1 MHFGMVGVEGLGTQA
16 CALVIAVR
24 FMSPTLTFNFI
35 DVGACSSV
43 ALEC

>member
-1 MHFGMVGVEGLGTQA
+1 MHSGMVGIEELSMQTF
-16 CALVIAVR
+16 ALVIAVR
-24 FMSPTLTFNFI
+24 FMSPALTFI